1 MSLQLTIGQIAR
13 ASGVSARMIRHYE
26 DTGLIPAAI
35 RSDNGYRYY
44 GEQDLHRLRFVRQAR
59 KLGFSMEQIAAL
71 LGLWQDQQRSS
82 KQVKSLAAE
91 HIVKLDQRISELQEI
106 RATLAQLVQ
115 DCRGDQ
121 RPECPILENLAWGET
136 PPR

>member
-1 MSLQLTIGQIAR
+1 MTIGQIAR

-35 RSDNGYRYY
+35 RSDKGYRYY

-59 KLGFSMEQIAAL
+59 KLGFSIEQIAAL

-91 HIVKLDQRISELQEI
+91 HIAKLDQRIAELQEI
-106 RATLAQLVQ
+106 RATLAQLIQ

-136 PPR
+136 PPH